1 MGILPKGMVM
11 AGYDHREINDLE
23 EEILSRMS
31 GKFVNIQ
38 DPKKRLGLV
47 TAVAKTINPAVG
59 EEEIKEI
66 DKDMANFFPVDELL
80 ADQSIEDI
88 MINNT
93 ESIFVYDTKEGVKR
107 LDKKLDWGELNKFVG
122 KLKLYATSSAAG
134 GNIMDIHLPT
144 KSRVNVVSSP
154 RGYDITIRNFKS
166 RPLSMIDL
174 INAGELDYDIAARL
188 WLYVDG
194 FRIRPANLLIGG
206 MPAAGKTT
214 LLNAFFSFFRPDMR
228 IITLEDTYE
237 IDTSTQDNCVALE
250 TNDDLNMKDLVKNV
264 LRMRP
269 DMIIM
274 GEVRGEEANDMMT
287 TMNIGKI
294 VLGTIHASS
303 SRDIINRLQHQPMNV
318 PADIIPL
325 IDAIVVLSNLYENKK
340 PVRKVVQISEIAG
353 METQILLSDLYKIDY
368 KTHKASQSIQNSVTY
383 RDTVARLLGISPTD
397 IIAEERIRAVILEKL
412 NKLGRRDIRSINE
425 VVRDYYDNP
434 DLTLKRL
441 GINNMSPAINV

>member
-1 MGILPKGMVM
+1 M
-11 AGYDHREINDLE
+11 ADYNHQDIKDLE
-23 EEILSRMS
+23 EEILNRM
-31 GKFVNIQ
+31 GGRFVNVV
-38 DPKKRLGLV
+38 DPKKRLSIV
-47 TAVAKTINPAVG
+47 TSVAKTINPAIS

-66 DKDMANFFPVDELL
+66 EKDMSNFSPIEELL

-93 ESIFVYDTKEGVKR
+93 DNIFVYDTEKGAKM
-107 LDKKLDWGELNKFVG
+107 LDIKMDKKELDKFVG
-122 KLKLYATSSAAG
+122 KLKLYATSSTSK

-154 RGYDITIRNFKS
+154 RGYDVTIRNFKN
-166 RPLSMIDL
+166 RPMSMIDL
-174 INAGELDYDIAARL
+174 INTGELDYDIAARL

-214 LLNAFFSFFRPDMR
+214 LLNAFFSFFRPDTR

-237 IDTSTQDNCVALE
+237 IDISTQDNCVALE
-250 TNDDLNMKDLVKNV
+250 TNDDLTMKDLVKNV

-269 DMIIM
+269 DMIII

-287 TMNIGKI
+287 AMNIGKI
-294 VLGTIHASS
+294 VIGTIHASS
-303 SRDIINRLQHQPMNV
+303 SRDIVNRLQHQPMNV
-318 PADIIPL
+318 PPDIIPL

-353 METQILLSDLYKIDY
+353 MESQILLSDLYKIDY

-397 IIAEERIRAVILEKL
+397 IIAEERIRAMILEKL

-425 VVRDYYDNP
+425 IVRDYYDNP
-434 DLTLKRL
+434 DMTLKRL